1 MMMKDRSASSAM
13 DRAGWLAGWPARA
26 RGVAAGPARHVLA
39 HLRPSGLS
47 PVPEVPQVP
56 AQTLS

>member
-1 MMMKDRSASSAM
+1 M
-13 DRAGWLAGWPARA
+13 DRAGWLAGWPQG
-26 RGVAAGPARHVLA
+26 RGVAAGLARHVLA